1 MSLSIPGR
9 SSYSPSV
16 ANSSAIKPVST
27 PAPGVTGAQTQ
38 KPGNDLRQMFMAD
51 SFDAG
56 TNKVGGGAQAAGT
69 EKALEQLV
77 QMLMQIMQTLKTL
90 GVQAPGAQG
99 GEGGAQGVS
108 GCGGSG
114 GAPAPVP
121 AQSGDGASAIPADAA
136 PAPSISDDAPTETP
150 PGAGGAPAPAP
161 ATQGPATPSTAQAG
175 GAGKPSH
182 PTYNSDAGPGFGPP
196 SAGSTE
202 PAPSNAPWLAK
213 NNVGS
218 PYNSNIQL
226 IDAGQKDQFKY
237 TNTFKNTTNE
247 PQTITLWNKTGANG
261 NPNDGQNFD
270 KSTPVTFTLKPGQSQ
285 TLAFDSNTSIA
296 WAVSKDGSAKPGA
309 NSGQTWGEA
318 TFANS
323 GTGWSGYDTSQ
334 IAPAGHNGKMS
345 ITNEANGHSVTEANA
360 WQTEQDDPAG
370 KDVGVPA
377 GPLHLKTELG

>member
-1 MSLSIPGR
+1 MSLSIPSR
-9 SSYSPSV
+9 SCSPSV
-16 ANSSAIKPVST
+16 SNSSAIKPVST
-27 PAPGVTGAQTQ
+27 PAPCVAGTQ
-38 KPGNDLRQMFMAD
+38 ARKPGNDLRQMFMAD
-51 SFDAG
+51 AFDAG
-56 TNKVGGGAQAAGT
+56 PSKAGSGAQAAGP

-77 QMLMQIMQTLKTL
+77 QMIMQATQMLKTL
-90 GVQAPGAQG
+90 GGQAPGAQG
-99 GEGGAQGVS
+99 GEGGTLDVS
-108 GCGGSG
+108 GSG
-114 GAPAPVP
+114 KAPR
-121 AQSGDGASAIPADAA
+121 GGASAIPADAA
-136 PAPSISDDAPTETP
+136 PAPSIPGDAS
-150 PGAGGAPAPAP
+150 
-161 ATQGPATPSTAQAG
+161 ATGQAG
-175 GAGKPSH
+175 RTGKPSH

-247 PQTITLWNKTGANG
+247 PQTITLWNKTGQNG

-270 KSTPVTFTLKPGQSQ
+270 KSSPVTFTLKPGQSQ

-345 ITNEANGHSVTEANA
+345 ISNVANGHTVTEANA

>member
-16 ANSSAIKPVST
+16 SNSSASKSVST
-27 PAPGVTGAQTQ
+27 PAPGLIGTQAQ
-38 KPGNDLRQMFMAD
+38 KPGNGLRQMFMAD
-51 SFDAG
+51 AFDAG
-56 TNKVGGGAQAAGT
+56 TSKVGGGAQAPAP

-77 QMLMQIMQTLKTL
+77 QMIMQSMQMLKTL
-90 GVQAPGAQG
+90 GGQAPGAQG
-99 GEGGAQGVS
+99 REDGTQGVS
-108 GCGGSG
+108 GSG
-114 GAPAPVP
+114 KA
-121 AQSGDGASAIPADAA
+121 SGGASAIPADAA
-136 PAPSISDDAPTETP
+136 PAPSI
-150 PGAGGAPAPAP
+150 PGHA
-161 ATQGPATPSTAQAG
+161 S
-175 GAGKPSH
+175 
-182 PTYNSDAGPGFGPP
+182 SDAGPGFGPP
-196 SAGSTE
+196 SVGSTE

-247 PQTITLWNKTGANG
+247 PQTITLWNKTGQNG

-296 WAVSKDGSAKPGA
+296 WSVSKDGSGKPGA

-345 ITNEANGHSVTEANA
+345 ISNVANGHTVTEANA